1 MKVLYWIFLMVLV
14 VGGLNRALIGWLDL
28 NLVTTI
34 FPDMI
39 TKAIDTVGVET
50 TVATLNKFAMMTYT
64 LVGVSALW
72 VFVANVTGCKC
83 CQTNGK
89 KA

>member
-1 MKVLYWIFLMVLV
+1 MKVLYWIFLIVLV

-34 FPDMI
+34 FPD
-39 TKAIDTVGVET
+39 VVST
-50 TVATLNKFAMMTYT
+50 TVDASGVTTTITTLNKFAMMTYT

-72 VFVANVTGCKC
+72 ILISNLMWH
-83 CQTNGK
+83 K
-89 KA
+89 KAQ